1 MEKAWIVLQKEVLD
15 NLRDRRAITSTL
27 LGTLLG
33 PGLMLL
39 LFFVIGRT
47 VEEQTERLLE
57 LPVIGAEHA
66 PGLVAFLE
74 QNGVGVVQPPPNP
87 EEAVRVG
94 DLDVVLAIDSGFGE
108 SLEQGVPAQVQ
119 LIVDDSRQSS
129 SVVVNRVENLL
140 REYSG
145 TIVALR
151 LVARGISPV
160 ILSPLAVENV
170 DVATPQSETAE
181 LLSMMPYFL
190 IFSVFLGGM
199 HLAIDTTAGERERG
213 SLEPLLINPLTRRDL
228 VLGKLGATIAF
239 TLVSVVGTL
248 VAFWIM
254 LAVVPLEG
262 IIGTQVS
269 LELGSIARIFLITL
283 PMVLL
288 AASIQTIIAAFSRN
302 YKEAQSYLSFLPLV
316 PALPGM
322 FLAFVP
328 VRASLWMM
336 LIPTFGQQLII
347 NQIMRQEPVLPLNIV
362 VSSLFTVLI
371 AILLIWVAVSL
382 YRRERILFG
391 R

>member
-1 MEKAWIVLQKEVLD
+1 MAKIWIVLQKEVLD

-47 VEEQTERLLE
+47 VEEQTERVLE
-57 LPVIGAEHA
+57 LPVIGAENA
-66 PGLVAFLE
+66 PSLISYLE
-74 QNGVGVVQPPPNP
+74 QNMVEIVEPPPNP

-94 DLDVVLAIDSGFGE
+94 DLNVVLVIDANFGE
-108 SLEQGVPAQVQ
+108 SLNQGMPAELQ

-129 SVVVNRVENLL
+129 SVVINRVENLL
-140 REYSG
+140 REYSS

-213 SLEPLLINPLTRRDL
+213 SLEPLLINPVTRREL

-239 TLVSVVGTL
+239 TLVSVIGTL

-254 LAVVPLEG
+254 LALVPLEG

-269 LELGSIARIFLITL
+269 LELGSMARIFLITL

-288 AASIQTIIAAFSRN
+288 AASIQSIIAAFSRN

-347 NQIMRQEPVLPLNIV
+347 NQVMRQEPVLPLNV
-362 VSSLFTVLI
+362 VISSVVTVVI
-371 AILLIWVAVSL
+371 ALALVWVAVWL
-382 YRRERILFG
+382 YRREQILFG

>member
-160 ILSPLAVENV
+160 ILSPLAVETV

-254 LAVVPLEG
+254 LAIVPLEG

>member
-160 ILSPLAVENV
+160 ILSPLAVETV

>member
-140 REYSG
+140 RDYSG

-160 ILSPLAVENV
+160 ILSPLAVETV

>member
-140 REYSG
+140 RDYSG

-160 ILSPLAVENV
+160 ILSPLAVETV

-254 LAVVPLEG
+254 LAIVPLEG